1 MLKFDK
7 PMKILVIEDEPGVTS
22 FIKKGLEE
30 QCFIVD
36 VAFDGQNGKQLALQ
50 NQYDIIL
57 LDVILPHINGLQLCK
72 TIRAYSNVPI
82 LMLTALSTTND
93 IVTGLDTGADD
104 YLTKPFKFQELLARI
119 RALVRR
125 KNDLNTETNF
135 IIADLEV
142 DYRTKQVRRNGQI
155 LKLTAREFYLLQ
167 FFIRNRGMVL
177 SRADIAENVWDSS
190 FDSGSN
196 VVDVYVNYLRNKIDK
211 NFLPKL
217 IHTVYGMGYI
227 FNEHYE
233 T

>member
-1 MLKFDK
+1 
-7 PMKILVIEDEPGVTS
+7 MKILVIEDEPGVAS

-30 QCFIVD
+30 QSFIVD

-72 TIRAYSNVPI
+72 IIREHSNTPI

-93 IVTGLDTGADD
+93 IVTGLDAGGDD

-125 KNDLNTETNF
+125 KNDLNTESNF
-135 IIADLEV
+135 TIADLEV
-142 DYRTKQVRRNGQI
+142 DYRTKQVQRKGQQI
-155 LKLTAREFYLLQ
+155 KLTAREFYLLQ
-167 FFIRNRGMVL
+167 YFIRNRGMVL

-211 NFLPKL
+211 NFSLKL

-227 FNEHYE
+227 FKEDYNN
-233 T
+233 